1 MSAFTLNAQLPL
13 AVYKQRNAMEKVN
26 GNVMPTEKKQNGI
39 ASNGNGNF
47 SLSATVFKVLAK
59 SDLSGS
65 YNYYHV

>member
-1 MSAFTLNAQLPL
+1 
-13 AVYKQRNAMEKVN
+13 MEKVN

-65 YNYYHV
+65 YNYYHVQ